1 MYAQIKEDLE
11 MLLET
16 ECKNLVSCKIN
27 PGKSLGYKSL
37 KSITGKS
44 ASDETK
50 YGANYSV
57 GSTPFN
63 FTNGVFVGL
72 QGFSALLSGREFKSL

>member
-1 MYAQIKEDLE
+1 MAWLDCLSI
-11 MLLET
+11 
-16 ECKNLVSCKIN
+16 VHN
-27 PGKSLGYKSL
+27 PGTFSSYKSL

-44 ASDETK
+44 ASDNTK

-63 FTNGVFVGL
+63 STNGLFVGL
-72 QGFSALLSGREFKSL
+72 QVFGVLLSGREFKSL